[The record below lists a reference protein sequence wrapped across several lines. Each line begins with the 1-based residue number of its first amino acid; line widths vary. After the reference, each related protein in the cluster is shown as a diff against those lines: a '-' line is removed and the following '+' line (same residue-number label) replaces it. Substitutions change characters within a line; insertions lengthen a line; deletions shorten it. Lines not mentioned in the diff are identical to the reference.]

1 MTTSITGECL
11 VKSELAEEG
20 GGVLGREVEKVAGWQ
35 ITVFLTLG
43 GLEVGCK
50 VEDTVT
56 LFRWDLFCLKWA
68 AATEKEN

>member
-1 MTTSITGECL
+1 MP
-11 VKSELAEEG
+11 SEIGACRGG